1 MSSISLE
8 LPENIEELRDVSNSE
23 AYKIIDTLLDD
34 LVVSPE
40 RGDTAK
46 SRYAKLHAALFAAMS
61 REKEL
66 LSQAK
71 QLKRKLEEDERTAK
85 IGLASGGGV
94 EATIDTLRED
104 VESAMAEAAL
114 AQERQQ
120 LLQLEVTDLQ
130 RQRNDLS
137 KRGQEVAV
145 EHAAALAPLIDT
157 LRSDI
162 TVLRVD
168 NETERERVSQTQEHL
183 QAAKA
188 KVVTTNSE
196 IDALALVKSQE
207 RLALTKVEQLPDK
220 AKRQVE
226 TVSGVLKNLQ
236 ASCCPTSAPFITL
249 HVSMSQME
257 AANAKLQELEAAFRA
272 VRAKEQELQNEHAK
286 LLNGLDRARVQ
297 VQTKDRHADDIRK
310 DLELASIEADKIL
323 ADQVDLDMRIKA
335 AAAQAKMESE
345 VLTRKVREKE
355 LGLRQIKAAEA
366 ALIEAQDALPNLR
379 FQASRQRHH
388 CAGKAHHNHRNCYEL
403 HDCHW
408 HHVSPSGTLSV
419 LHATA
424 VAINCSPT
432 HLCGKDGRAREV
444 EQLQRDRAT
453 LEAHAKMQHNALEE
467 VRRDLDI
474 SMNDFLKEEAV
485 GKDKASVFQ
494 VTLKQV
500 GLMMEELLALR
511 KEEAER
517 TKILMELGSQRDRV
531 ALAIAQKLA
540 KVKEVQLTTRIKE
553 VELAELKKIRRETN
567 RRIRDFE
574 KLYDLVKNQRNKFVN
589 LIQACVTASEGHA
602 ANQATTEMKDK
613 SKILHNEQDILHN
626 EVNVKDRLLNQSR
639 NQHGIA
645 VTERDALRIELGK
658 YGATFRDKQD
668 RVDEQIADVD
678 KLNAIINLTEKD
690 MLKLRKQYETVIEAR
705 NYTGIMLIDR
715 NDELCILYEKANIQ
729 EEVLKSGDLELRHKD
744 DEIRI
749 LRLEVASLERSIAVA
764 IKVVPQI
771 PALDEDVARL
781 QKARARPL
789 LPALLEA
796 RRESEALSLALEN
809 PSNQAR
815 WRLLEGKIPDKEE
828 LSAKLQQLEERLNDR
843 KEALLEKELILEEVT
858 QLSDKLR
865 EQASEGRADTL
876 ELAQKVN
883 EYQGRLRA
891 VTRRIMATVS
901 ELSMYQA
908 TSLKLGAEKEGLEG
922 AVQEARQR
930 LEQGLPPT
938 EDAEREWQRRLRE
951 ASTLQELASTRAE
964 EAHILEAKGTEVD
977 SAAEPRPN
985 AYIPEDLGIPKP
997 YALNMQRIGES
1008 RWRPLELC
1016 YWPEQEALPAKGKE
1030 YHGLGYKRLQD
1041 KPSKAQEQQ
1050 QQQPAV
1056 AQTQLR
1062 RLVVEKARC
1071 DVGRREAANIPYR
1084 NCAGALVIEFYLLT
1098 WSMVFKNMEKA
1109 YNRLKAHCVMAK
1121 KRKGSAKQKKAQ
1133 QRNQKAT
1140 ARLCVMAKKKRKGS
1154 DKHKK
1159 DPGKLTK
1166 GRWKLTKGQVKH
1178 ASGLNNAR
1186 RNTERWLAPI
1196 KPHLQHLAAASS
1208 AGTSLEANLKHITV
1222 TLATWDAVWEVYLD
1236 PKWARQRLRLYGA
1249 QDRALK
1255 QFFKKLEE
1263 DTAEVS
1269 MECHGHAKQLVVFFG
1284 AASIGTGGGWG
1295 ADAVLRAC
1303 CKVVCRPRGA
1313 GQRGGRVVLVDEHR
1327 TTRVSSAVNGKQ
1339 PCEVELNTLSPTQ
1352 QPGSHTASSLR
1363 ARPSTPLPAKRNKRT
1378 KAEPAAEPT
1387 QTIEGKGKGKG
1398 KAAKAKPAPQPGRW
1412 LDRDCNAALNM
1423 QRIGESRWRP
1433 LELCY
1438 WPEQGALPA
1447 KGKEYPGLGYKRL
1460 QDKPPKAQEQQ
1471 QPAVAHRLL
1480 VRLCHLLGRKQLS
1493 RLGMSGEDDR
1503 HG

>member
-8 LPENIEELRDVSNSE
+8 LPETIEELRDVSNSE

-168 NETERERVSQTQEHL
+168 NETERERVAQTQEHL

-236 ASCCPTSAPFITL
+236 
-249 HVSMSQME
+249 SQME

-379 FQASRQRHH
+379 FQ
-388 CAGKAHHNHRNCYEL
+388 
-403 HDCHW
+403 
-408 HHVSPSGTLSV
+408 
-419 LHATA
+419 
-424 VAINCSPT
+424 
-432 HLCGKDGRAREV
+432 V

-453 LEAHAKMQHNALEE
+453 LEAHAKMQHSALEE

-500 GLMMEELLALR
+500 GFMEEELLALR

-589 LIQACVTASEGHA
+589 LIQA

-781 QKARARPL
+781 QKA
-789 LPALLEA
+789 LLEA

-922 AVQEARQR
+922 AEKEARQR

-997 YALNMQRIGES
+997 YGAFA
-1008 RWRPLELC
+1008 PF
-1016 YWPEQEALPAKGKE
+1016 
-1030 YHGLGYKRLQD
+1030 
-1041 KPSKAQEQQ
+1041 KPS
-1050 QQQPAV
+1050 
-1056 AQTQLR
+1056 
-1062 RLVVEKARC
+1062 
-1071 DVGRREAANIPYR
+1071 D
-1084 NCAGALVIEFYLLT
+1084 AGSTMRHI
-1098 WSMVFKNMEKA
+1098 
-1109 YNRLKAHCVMAK
+1109 
-1121 KRKGSAKQKKAQ
+1121 RKP
-1133 QRNQKAT
+1133 N
-1140 ARLCVMAKKKRKGS
+1140 
-1154 DKHKK
+1154 
-1159 DPGKLTK
+1159 P
-1166 GRWKLTKGQVKH
+1166 
-1178 ASGLNNAR
+1178 
-1186 RNTERWLAPI
+1186 
-1196 KPHLQHLAAASS
+1196 
-1208 AGTSLEANLKHITV
+1208 
-1222 TLATWDAVWEVYLD
+1222 
-1236 PKWARQRLRLYGA
+1236 
-1249 QDRALK
+1249 
-1255 QFFKKLEE
+1255 
-1263 DTAEVS
+1263 
-1269 MECHGHAKQLVVFFG
+1269 
-1284 AASIGTGGGWG
+1284 
-1295 ADAVLRAC
+1295 
-1303 CKVVCRPRGA
+1303 
-1313 GQRGGRVVLVDEHR
+1313 
-1327 TTRVSSAVNGKQ
+1327 
-1339 PCEVELNTLSPTQ
+1339 
-1352 QPGSHTASSLR
+1352 
-1363 ARPSTPLPAKRNKRT
+1363 
-1378 KAEPAAEPT
+1378 
-1387 QTIEGKGKGKG
+1387 
-1398 KAAKAKPAPQPGRW
+1398 
-1412 LDRDCNAALNM
+1412 
-1423 QRIGESRWRP
+1423 
-1433 LELCY
+1433 
-1438 WPEQGALPA
+1438 PEIII
-1447 KGKEYPGLGYKRL
+1447 
-1460 QDKPPKAQEQQ
+1460 
-1471 QPAVAHRLL
+1471 
-1480 VRLCHLLGRKQLS
+1480 
-1493 RLGMSGEDDR
+1493 
-1503 HG
+1503 

>member
-1 MSSISLE
+1 MSSISSE

-168 NETERERVSQTQEHL
+168 NETERERVAQTQEHL

-207 RLALTKVEQLPDK
+207 RLALTKLPGSVQLWAGHAVQLAAAALQVEQLPDK

-226 TVSGVLKNLQ
+226 TVSG
-236 ASCCPTSAPFITL
+236 
-249 HVSMSQME
+249 SQME

-388 CAGKAHHNHRNCYEL
+388 CAGKAHHNHRNWCRTL
-403 HDCHW
+403 HCWKQTVPTISHI
-408 HHVSPSGTLSV
+408 

-500 GLMMEELLALR
+500 GLMEEELLALR

-589 LIQACVTASEGHA
+589 LIQAKCPVHCPK
-602 ANQATTEMKDK
+602 Q
-613 SKILHNEQDILHN
+613 
-626 EVNVKDRLLNQSR
+626 VNVKDRLLNQSR

-997 YALNMQRIGES
+997 YALNMQRTGES

-1030 YHGLGYKRLQD
+1030 YHGLGYKQLQD

-1050 QQQPAV
+1050 QQPAL
-1056 AQTQLR
+1056 AQ
-1062 RLVVEKARC
+1062 
-1071 DVGRREAANIPYR
+1071 
-1084 NCAGALVIEFYLLT
+1084 
-1098 WSMVFKNMEKA
+1098 
-1109 YNRLKAHCVMAK
+1109 
-1121 KRKGSAKQKKAQ
+1121 
-1133 QRNQKAT
+1133 
-1140 ARLCVMAKKKRKGS
+1140 
-1154 DKHKK
+1154 
-1159 DPGKLTK
+1159 
-1166 GRWKLTKGQVKH
+1166 
-1178 ASGLNNAR
+1178 
-1186 RNTERWLAPI
+1186 
-1196 KPHLQHLAAASS
+1196 
-1208 AGTSLEANLKHITV
+1208 
-1222 TLATWDAVWEVYLD
+1222 
-1236 PKWARQRLRLYGA
+1236 
-1249 QDRALK
+1249 
-1255 QFFKKLEE
+1255 
-1263 DTAEVS
+1263 
-1269 MECHGHAKQLVVFFG
+1269 
-1284 AASIGTGGGWG
+1284 
-1295 ADAVLRAC
+1295 
-1303 CKVVCRPRGA
+1303 
-1313 GQRGGRVVLVDEHR
+1313 
-1327 TTRVSSAVNGKQ
+1327 
-1339 PCEVELNTLSPTQ
+1339 
-1352 QPGSHTASSLR
+1352 
-1363 ARPSTPLPAKRNKRT
+1363 
-1378 KAEPAAEPT
+1378 
-1387 QTIEGKGKGKG
+1387 
-1398 KAAKAKPAPQPGRW
+1398 
-1412 LDRDCNAALNM
+1412 
-1423 QRIGESRWRP
+1423 
-1433 LELCY
+1433 
-1438 WPEQGALPA
+1438 
-1447 KGKEYPGLGYKRL
+1447 
-1460 QDKPPKAQEQQ
+1460 
-1471 QPAVAHRLL
+1471 
-1480 VRLCHLLGRKQLS
+1480 
-1493 RLGMSGEDDR
+1493 
-1503 HG
+1503 